1 MMEAYLNNLERQAR
15 YSASTLGIVTWW
27 LKSFESYC
35 AGRDPTLLKE
45 KDLLEWGQRL
55 AWTPGPSGRMYSP
68 NTVNQALQTI
78 RRFYRW
84 AASTG
89 RIAANPAAGLK
100 IGHVPRQPKPEPT
113 AAQVRSLLATL
124 DLDTPMG
131 IRDRA
136 ILGLILGPKLSHGAL
151 ARLQLGHVALD
162 AGALMASGRRGG
174 VQSLSDGLC
183 ADLERYL
190 NESRPVLVGSQ
201 RYEAFFLNRFAQ
213 PLSKESVNAV
223 VIRAHRKS
231 GLRPT
236 PSSP

>member
-1 MMEAYLNNLERQAR
+1 MMEAYLKDLERQTR
-15 YSASTLGIVTWW
+15 YSASTLIIVTWW

-35 AGRDPTLLKE
+35 AGRDPALLKE
-45 KDLLEWGQRL
+45 KDLLEWRQRL

-68 NTVNQALQTI
+68 NTVNQALQTV
-78 RRFYRW
+78 RSFYRW

-89 RIAANPAAGLK
+89 RIAVSPAAGLK
-100 IGHVPRQPKPEPT
+100 IGHVPRQPKPDLT
-113 AAQVRSLLATL
+113 AAQVRSLMATL
-124 DLDTPMG
+124 DLDTPVG

-136 ILGLILGPKLSHGAL
+136 ILGLVLGPKLSYGAL
-151 ARLQLGHVALD
+151 ARLELGHVALD

-174 VQSLSDGLC
+174 VQSLSDDIC

-190 NESRPVLVGSQ
+190 CESRPVLVGSQ
-201 RYEAFFLNRFAQ
+201 RFEAFFLNRFGR
-213 PLSKESVNAV
+213 PLSKESVNAAV
-223 VIRAHRKS
+223 MQAHRKS

>member
-1 MMEAYLNNLERQAR
+1 MMEAYLKELERQAR
-15 YSASTLGIVTWW
+15 YSASTLSIVTWW

-35 AGRDPTLLKE
+35 AGRDPARLKE
-45 KDLLEWGQRL
+45 KDLLEWRQRL

-84 AASTG
+84 AADTG
-89 RIAANPAAGLK
+89 RIAVSPAAGLK
-100 IGHVPRQPKPEPT
+100 LSHPPQQPKPELT
-113 AAQVRSLLATL
+113 AAQVRSLMGVL
-124 DLDTPMG
+124 DLDTPIG

-136 ILGLILGPKLSHGAL
+136 ILGLILGPRLSHGAL
-151 ARLQLGHVALD
+151 AKLELGHVALD

-190 NESRPVLVGSQ
+190 KESRPILVGPQ
-201 RYEAFFLNRFAQ
+201 RYEAFFLNRFSR

-223 VIRAHRKS
+223 VIRAYRAS

>member
-1 MMEAYLNNLERQAR
+1 MISEYLDSVKREGR
-15 YSASTLGIVTWW
+15 YSPATLGIVAWW

-35 AGRDPTLLKE
+35 AGRDPAGLKE
-45 KDLLEWGQRL
+45 KDLLDWCQRL
-55 AWTPGPSGRMYSP
+55 AWTPGPSGKLYSP
-68 NTVNQALQTI
+68 NTVNQGRQMI

-84 AASTG
+84 AA
-89 RIAANPAAGLK
+89 ANGYMTVSPAASFK
-100 IGHVPRQPKPEPT
+100 FNHPPRQPKSEPT
-113 AAQVRSLLATL
+113 NAQKRSLLAAL

-136 ILGLILGPKLSHGAL
+136 ILGLVFGPKLSHGAL
-151 ARLQLGHVALD
+151 AKLELGHVDLD

-190 NESRPVLVGSQ
+190 KESRPLLAGPQ
-201 RYEAFFLNRFAQ
+201 RFDAFFLNRFAR

-223 VIRAHRKS
+223 VMAAHRKS

-236 PSSP
+236 PFSP

>member
-1 MMEAYLNNLERQAR
+1 MMETYLKDLERQAR
-15 YSASTLGIVTWW
+15 YSASTLKIVTWW

-35 AGRDPTLLKE
+35 GGRDPALLKE

-55 AWTPGPSGRMYSP
+55 AWTPGLSGRMYSP
-68 NTVNQALQTI
+68 NTVNQGLRII
-78 RRFYRW
+78 RVFYRW

-89 RIAANPAAGLK
+89 RIAASPAAGIK
-100 IGHVPRQPKPEPT
+100 IGQVPRQTKPELT
-113 AAQVRSLLATL
+113 ASQTRSLLATC

-136 ILGLILGPKLSHGAL
+136 ILGLILGPKLSFGAL
-151 ARLQLGHVALD
+151 ARLELGHVALD

-174 VQSLSDGLC
+174 VQSLSDALC

-190 NESRPVLVGSQ
+190 TESRPVLVGSQ
-201 RYEAFFLNRFAQ
+201 RYEAFFLNRFSR

-223 VIRAHRKS
+223 VIRAYRQA